1 MYRKFL
7 FVILIIALAIPLVA
21 GAQTTDQ
28 PRQIFRPEKE
38 FHQPTGFLDA
48 LVNNSRFSMS
58 HSYSLSVFSLGN
70 QTLNQGLYLNTLK
83 YRISD
88 PLFMQVSVGYLHQPL
103 GGVGLNPG
111 VNGKLFL
118 QRAMLQYKPSDT
130 MTLTIDYQQV
140 PNPFHSR
147 YSPYS
152 TYSRW

>member
-1 MYRKFL
+1 MDRKFL

-28 PRQIFRPEKE
+28 PKQVFRPENV
-38 FHQPTGFLDA
+38 FQQPRGFLDA
-48 LVNNSRFSMS
+48 LMNNSRFSMS

-70 QTLNQGLYLNTLK
+70 QTMNQGLYLNTMS

-88 PLFMQVSVGYLHQPL
+88 PLFMQVRVGYLHQPL
-103 GGVGLNPG
+103 GGMEVNPG

-118 QRAMLQYKPSDT
+118 QSALLQYKPSDN
-130 MTLTIDYQQV
+130 MTLTIDYQQI
-140 PNPFHSR
+140 PSSFYSR